1 MYHDKETII
10 QTSLVLT
17 NEERKRNHEMI
28 IRKVNS
34 IFLDNKETYYIP
46 AGRSL
51 LTVMSNSRAV
61 MSNIGGLDYIT
72 EMFMVLIDN
81 VRNSFRDGV
90 KKAHL
95 FYPTEKN
102 RLISK
107 QLQTLL

>member
-1 MYHDKETII
+1 
-10 QTSLVLT
+10 
-17 NEERKRNHEMI
+17 MI

-95 FYPTEKN
+95 FYPTK
-102 RLISK
+102 K
-107 QLQTLL
+107 TV